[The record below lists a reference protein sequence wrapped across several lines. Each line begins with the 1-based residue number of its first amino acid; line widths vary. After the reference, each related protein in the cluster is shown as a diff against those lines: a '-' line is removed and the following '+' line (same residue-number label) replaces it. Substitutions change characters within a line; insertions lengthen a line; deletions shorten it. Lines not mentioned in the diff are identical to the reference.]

1 MAAAAV
7 VAAALAAVATA
18 TDLLTKTKGS
28 ERSLFLFFSS
38 KFDILK
44 TMNSKREVKIVI
56 VDDSDFSRSIIR
68 KMLTEENINIVG
80 EANGAEAAIGIIKE
94 TNPNIVITDIVMPD
108 ISGIELTEKISQ
120 NFEDISVI
128 VVSSLSQEHI
138 VLEAIAAGASDF
150 IAKPIQKQQLID
162 SIEKIS
168 MNL

>member
-1 MAAAAV
+1 
-7 VAAALAAVATA
+7 
-18 TDLLTKTKGS
+18 
-28 ERSLFLFFSS
+28 
-38 KFDILK
+38 
-44 TMNSKREVKIVI
+44 MNSKRDLKIVI

-68 KMLTEENINIVG
+68 RMLTEENMNIVG

-108 ISGIELTEKISQ
+108 VSGIELTEKISQ

-150 IAKPIQKQQLID
+150 ISKPIQKQQLID

-168 MNL
+168 VNL

>member
-1 MAAAAV
+1 
-7 VAAALAAVATA
+7 
-18 TDLLTKTKGS
+18 
-28 ERSLFLFFSS
+28 
-38 KFDILK
+38 
-44 TMNSKREVKIVI
+44 MNSKRELKIVI

-68 KMLTEENINIVG
+68 KMLTEENMNIVG

-108 ISGIELTEKISQ
+108 VSGIELTEKISQ

-150 IAKPIQKQQLID
+150 ISKPIQKQQLID

-168 MNL
+168 VNL